1 LREYYNNLKWDIF
14 SFIGQSLGGCMA
26 ILYAGV
32 FPEKVVKL
40 VNVDI
45 VRVSTTRAETMNLRL
60 RKTVAF
66 EIRKCNHAR
75 P

>member
-1 LREYYNNLKWDIF
+1 
-14 SFIGQSLGGCMA
+14 MA